1 MKLSKKRLLTLFLIS
16 NLFII
21 GCKEKNVTPIEL
33 ANQFIEKYEQHSS
46 VSYDI
51 DYQIKFFGQTDTNKV
66 RAKVDLIRETS
77 DSIFGRYIWI
87 AEDSVS
93 TYYNT
98 KALYYIDQRREKIIK
113 YPKNKT
119 TQITGTLIDA
129 THRIYFLNPN
139 KLANGVND
147 SNILVTLTEESISN
161 RDVWKISFDIPD
173 YEDITNTWKDI
184 WIDKKNLTI
193 PQIKYGAESNGEN
206 QFNEWVMRNTTFN
219 SITTE
224 DLESRL
230 SKFIELYELEEYQQP
245 PASQLTTLPNG
256 TTIPNLD
263 GITYSDKAGTNLH
276 NFLDKLTL
284 YDVWYMDCPPCIKA
298 IPHLN
303 DLHNKYKNKGLKVVG
318 VNPFNNNEKDLKRMS
333 KFLSNNNIDYPIVF
347 TDHKES
353 QQLKIQFY
361 PTFYLVDHNGKVL
374 HSETGFNE
382 EKAISLDKQL
392 KEYLSKN

>member
-1 MKLSKKRLLTLFLIS
+1 M
-16 NLFII
+16 
-21 GCKEKNVTPIEL
+21 GCKEKNVTSIEL
-33 ANQFIEKYEQHSS
+33 ANQFIEKNEQHSS

-51 DYQIKFFGQTDTNKV
+51 DYQIKLFGQTDTNNV

-77 DSIFGRYIWI
+77 DSIFGGYIWI

-98 KALYYIDQRREKIIK
+98 KTLYYIDQRRKKIIK

-119 TQITGTLIDA
+119 TQITGTLIGD
-129 THRIYFLNPN
+129 TYKIYFLDPN
-139 KLANGVND
+139 KLVNGVND
-147 SNILVTLTEESISN
+147 SSILVTLTEESISN
-161 RDVWKISFDIPD
+161 RDAWKISYDIPD
-173 YEDITNTWKDI
+173 SEDITNTWKHI
-184 WIDKKNLTI
+184 WIDKENLTV
-193 PQIKYGAESNGEN
+193 PQIRYGAESNGES
-206 QFNEWVMRNTTFN
+206 QFNEWIIRNTVFN
-219 SITTE
+219 SITRE

-245 PASQLTTLPNG
+245 PVSELATLSNG

-276 NFLDKLTL
+276 KFLDKLTL

-303 DLHNKYKNKGLKVVG
+303 ELHNKYKDKGLKVVG

-333 KFLSNNNIDYPIVF
+333 KFLRKNNIDYPIVF
-347 TDHKES
+347 TNHEES
-353 QQLKIQFY
+353 RKLKIQFY

-374 HSETGFNE
+374 HSETGFDKQ
-382 EKAISLDKQL
+382 KATSLDKQL
-392 KEYLSKN
+392 NAYLSGE